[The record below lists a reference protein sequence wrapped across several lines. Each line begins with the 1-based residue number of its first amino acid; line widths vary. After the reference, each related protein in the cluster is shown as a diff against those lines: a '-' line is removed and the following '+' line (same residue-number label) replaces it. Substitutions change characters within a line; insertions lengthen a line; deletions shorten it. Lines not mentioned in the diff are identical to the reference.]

1 MKLSGISSLVLAAAL
16 SACGGSGDDS
26 ASSATGSVDNPHPF
40 DEPIALSTDVLQTK
54 GVADWEVAISQPVA
68 EATQTSEGDIMV
80 VRFSARAVLTGS
92 EQVPVTTRESFAF
105 EILGGATSTVVAWP
119 GEGCEAGDNFDE
131 GLLLDTG
138 EEVIGDVCVSIAV
151 DDFDHPDTL
160 VAVTFNLDE
169 AIYFG
174 TGNDAAPA

>member
-1 MKLSGISSLVLAAAL
+1 MKLHGITGLVLAVFL
-16 SACGGSGDDS
+16 SACGSSGDDS
-26 ASSATGSVDNPHPF
+26 ASSATGSMEMPHAF
-40 DEPIALSTDVLQTK
+40 DAPIAVSTDVLQTK
-54 GVADWEVAISQPVA
+54 GVADWEIAISQPVA
-68 EATQTSEGDIMV
+68 ETSQTSESNIMV

-105 EILGGATSTVVAWP
+105 EVLGGATSTVVAWT
-119 GEGCEAGDNFDE
+119 GEECGAGNDFDE

-138 EEVIGDVCVSIAV
+138 EEVVGDVCVPIAV
-151 DDFDHPDTL
+151 DDFGHPDTL
-160 VAVTFNLDE
+160 IAVTFNLDE